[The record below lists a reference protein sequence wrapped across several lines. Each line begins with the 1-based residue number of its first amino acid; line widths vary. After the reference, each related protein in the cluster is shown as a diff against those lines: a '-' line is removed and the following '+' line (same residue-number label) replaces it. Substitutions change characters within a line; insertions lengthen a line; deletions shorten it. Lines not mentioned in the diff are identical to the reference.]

1 MLAPQSFKHFVL
13 FVKKDQTRPAP
24 ACSNIYNSSMIS
36 PSAVA
41 VEMKF
46 ENYKVIYF
54 KSVQV
59 NLKLYQCD
67 IIISK
72 SGENWGVKF

>member
-1 MLAPQSFKHFVL
+1 
-13 FVKKDQTRPAP
+13 
-24 ACSNIYNSSMIS
+24 MIS